1 MKTWKLSTSVRK
13 EKKCVS
19 AKIYSKSR
27 PSTHEIVKKEK
38 ETVQNALSLWEG
50 DMNRKSVPIDSNVVN

>member
-1 MKTWKLSTSVRK
+1 MKALNFSKERK
-13 EKKCVS
+13 NCVS

-38 ETVQNALSLWEG
+38 ETVQNALSL
-50 DMNRKSVPIDSNVVN
+50 